1 MLLYDVEAR
10 NMIAQEHA
18 ELLRA
23 QAEGR
28 SGERRARRWL
38 SEHLIAA
45 GVRLAP
51 ECAPQRQ
58 PARAAQ

>member
-1 MLLYDVEAR
+1 MLLYDVESR
-10 NMIAQEHA
+10 NIIAQEHA

-23 QAEGR
+23 QAEGHSR
-28 SGERRARRWL
+28 EHRARRWL

-51 ECAPQRQ
+51 ECAPRRQ
-58 PARAAQ
+58 PA